1 MISDN
6 DNLRPMQSVPACD
19 VEAALLY
26 MPEPS
31 LDDMLLFA
39 LSGKAT
45 MTLAQLIRFV
55 DDAALEHSED
65 DIERELERLER
76 AGRITSVSMH
86 SGTPIS
92 WQGL

>member
-6 DNLRPMQSVPACD
+6 DNVRPMQSVSACD

-45 MTLAQLIRFV
+45 MTLAQLVRFV
-55 DDAALEHSED
+55 DDAALDHSED
-65 DIERELERLER
+65 AIERELERLES
-76 AGRITSVSMH
+76 AGRIASISLPP
-86 SGTPIS
+86 GTAML
-92 WQGL
+92 WRGL